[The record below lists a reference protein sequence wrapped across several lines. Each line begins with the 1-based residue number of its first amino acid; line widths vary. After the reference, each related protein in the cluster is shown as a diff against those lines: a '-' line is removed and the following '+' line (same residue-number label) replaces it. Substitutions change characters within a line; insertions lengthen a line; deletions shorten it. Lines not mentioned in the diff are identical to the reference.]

1 MGRTMKKLVQCE
13 LSTGPAAKVRTV
25 TWVEAT
31 LNPKPGMRL
40 EMKGDARVWTVVQA
54 YLLSPLESDDINSTW
69 KVGGLS

>member
-1 MGRTMKKLVQCE
+1 
-13 LSTGPAAKVRTV
+13 
-25 TWVEAT
+25 
-31 LNPKPGMRL
+31 MRL